1 MALVSKLSG
10 KPIESAADSPSSQPS
25 SPAPPAATPE
35 APPVRSAPAPS
46 TPPTPTPT
54 ATGSQ
59 ARGQL
64 ATSENLKLTVD
75 ESGLAT
81 LTFNRPRKKNAL
93 TLEARYLVTSTVNCC
108 AHSHSMLTPL
118 HRTISSVLQMYEEWG
133 KLSRQIALDERIRVL
148 AITGAHALRVR
159 LRSLRSLLF
168 SSFATLRLH
177 TYSMT
182 QLIDRREYVYMIS

>member
-1 MALVSKLSG
+1 MALVTKLSG

-35 APPVRSAPAPS
+35 APPVRSAPASS

-64 ATSENLKLTVD
+64 ATSENFKLTVD

-81 LTFNRPRKKNAL
+81 LTFNRLLKKNAF
-93 TLEARYLVTSTVNCC
+93 TLEARYLFTSVNFC
-108 AHSHSMLTPL
+108 AHSYSMLT
-118 HRTISSVLQMYEEWG
+118 TIHTRPISVLQMYEEWG
-133 KLSRQIALDERIRVL
+133 KLNRQIALDERIRVL
-148 AITGAHALRVR
+148 AITGAHSSRFR
-159 LRSLRSLLF
+159 LRSVLLFINSSLLV
-168 SSFATLRLH
+168 
-177 TYSMT
+177 
-182 QLIDRREYVYMIS
+182 YVFH